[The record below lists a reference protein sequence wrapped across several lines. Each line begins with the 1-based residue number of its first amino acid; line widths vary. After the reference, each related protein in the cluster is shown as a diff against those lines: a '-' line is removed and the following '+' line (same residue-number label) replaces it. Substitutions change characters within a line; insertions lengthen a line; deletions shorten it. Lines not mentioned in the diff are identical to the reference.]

1 MGFPYC
7 SKLKRKGC
15 LKLSSCWATQV
26 TLLILSVVSNSSKY
40 DMIVNIFLVV
50 LLVSMVLWRLYLL
63 WLSYS
68 AYGGNLPYSCG
79 HATVGGKELSWI
91 IAT

>member
-1 MGFPYC
+1 M
-7 SKLKRKGC
+7 
-15 LKLSSCWATQV
+15 
-26 TLLILSVVSNSSKY
+26 LILSVVSNSSKY

-68 AYGGNLPYSCG
+68 CG

-91 IAT
+91 FAT

>member
-1 MGFPYC
+1 MGGC
-7 SKLKRKGC
+7 SNLPDSFWEV
-15 LKLSSCWATQV
+15 LLDLLVSAV

-79 HATVGGKELSWI
+79 HVTVGGKELSGI
-91 IAT
+91 LQPN